1 MIGVLFHSSPSTDKE
16 KIMSVPLVETT
27 RAIDTNQGRKESV
40 ENIHFGN
47 IAVVDRSGKLLAS
60 AGDPN
65 FITFSRSTIKPFQAT
80 PFINDHGVD
89 DLKLTEQEIALM
101 CSSHSGE
108 SFHLEGVASL
118 LRKAESTIDDL
129 QCGCHAPYF
138 YAINDQRPPRDSVWN
153 ASHNNCSG
161 KHSGFL
167 AWCQLHGAKKDSY
180 LDPDHPLQQ
189 AIRKN
194 LAIWTDTKQEQF
206 MFGTD
211 GCSAPNYALPLRAL
225 ALSYARLADAKG
237 GDTAKTLFAAM
248 TNNPDYVSG
257 TGRNDL
263 AFMNMA
269 PKDWVAKIGADG
281 VQLIGIR
288 SKGLGIAVK
297 IADGNQRAVIAAS
310 IEVLRQLQLAPGLED
325 SPLATWLTPSIK
337 NVRGIITGQARPCFQ
352 LTTY

>member
-1 MIGVLFHSSPSTDKE
+1 
-16 KIMSVPLVETT
+16 MSAPLIETT
-27 RAIDTNQGRKESV
+27 RAIETKQGRKESV
-40 ENIHFGN
+40 ENIHFGS
-47 IAVVDRSGKLLAS
+47 IAVVDRSGKLIAS

-65 FITFSRSTIKPFQAT
+65 FMTFSRSTIKPFQAT

-89 DLKLTEQEIALM
+89 DMKLTEQEIALM

-108 SFHLEGVASL
+108 SFHLEGVISL
-118 LRKAESTIDDL
+118 LNKAESTVDDL

-138 YAINDQRPPRDSVWN
+138 YASNDQRPPRDSVWN
-153 ASHNNCSG
+153 ATHNNCSG

-167 AWCQLHGAKKDSY
+167 AWCQLHGAKKENY

-194 LAIWTDTKQEQF
+194 LAIWTDTKEDQF
-206 MFGTD
+206 MFGID
-211 GCSAPNYALPLRAL
+211 GCSAPNYGLPLRAL

-248 TNNPDYVSG
+248 TNYPDYVSG

-288 SKGLGIAVK
+288 SQGLGIAVK

-310 IEVLRQLQLAPGLED
+310 IEVLRQLQLVPNLEN

-337 NVRGIITGQARPCFQ
+337 NVRGTITGQARPCFQ